1 MIVYGIK
8 SCDSIKKATV
18 WLSKHKI
25 PFEFHDYK
33 VAGIGMTQLK
43 RWSKQIGWESFMNK
57 KSTTWRSFDAAT
69 QASIT
74 NEQAAL
80 RLMMENTSLIKRPLI
95 EVDGKV
101 VVLGYNEAEYANALL
116 SGKA

>member
-25 PFEFHDYK
+25 SFEFHDYK
-33 VAGIGMTQLK
+33 ASGISMAQLK
-43 RWSKQIGWESFMNK
+43 RWSKQIGWETFMNK
-57 KSTTWRSFDAAT
+57 KSTTWRGFDAAT
-69 QASIT
+69 QAAIT

-80 RLMMENTSLIKRPLI
+80 KLMMENTSLIKRPLI
-95 EVDGKV
+95 EVGGKV
-101 VVLGYNEAEYANALL
+101 LVLGYNEEEYTRVLL

>member
-1 MIVYGIK
+1 
-8 SCDSIKKATV
+8 
-18 WLSKHKI
+18 
-25 PFEFHDYK
+25 
-33 VAGIGMTQLK
+33 
-43 RWSKQIGWESFMNK
+43 MNK

-80 RLMMENTSLIKRPLI
+80 QLMRENTSLIKRPLI

-101 VVLGYNEAEYANALL
+101 VVLGYNEEEYTKALL
-116 SGKA
+116 LGKS